1 MARKEAPMRNTTPL
15 SITLP
20 HEMAAMVKAKVSSG
34 EYASESE
41 VIRDGL
47 RALQARDAAFESWLR
62 DEVAKSYDEYEAD
75 PSIGIPADKI
85 MARLRASYRVRLTP
99 KPGR

>member
-1 MARKEAPMRNTTPL
+1 MRNTQPI

-20 HEMAAMVKAKVSSG
+20 HEMAAMVKAKIASG

-47 RALQARDAAFESWLR
+47 RALLARDAALEKWLH
-62 DEVAKSYDEYEAD
+62 EEITQSYDEFQAQRATA
-75 PSIGIPADKI
+75 IPAADLTP
-85 MARLRASYRVRLTP
+85 RLRASYRNRVA
-99 KPGR
+99 KPAAE

>member
-1 MARKEAPMRNTTPL
+1 MRNTQPI

-20 HEMAAMVKAKVSSG
+20 HDMAAMVKAKVTSG

-47 RALQARDAAFESWLR
+47 RTLQARDAALESWLR
-62 DEVAKSYDEYEAD
+62 DEVTKSFDEFAAD
-75 PSIGIPADKI
+75 PSSGVPSDEI
-85 MARLRASYRVRLTP
+85 MARLSASYRERVAKP
-99 KPGR
+99 KRG

>member
-1 MARKEAPMRNTTPL
+1 MRSTTSL

-20 HEMAAMVKAKVSSG
+20 HEMAQMVKDKVASG

-47 RALQARDAAFESWLR
+47 RTLQARDAAVENWLR
-62 DEVAKSYDEYEAD
+62 QEIVPAYEAYRAD
-75 PSIGIPADKI
+75 PSRAIPAEEAF
-85 MARLRASYRVRLTP
+85 ARVEARYEAKRTKAVRE
-99 KPGR
+99 